1 MSEVTYQLDKEMS
14 GVLDYLQTVTPLS
27 EVWGIEVAKN
37 HSSGTLYFK
46 GRDIIAAQYGPLLG
60 NGALLTI
67 AGWRNPKIRR
77 VAAKR
82 DVREN
87 TTLSLAD
94 IRHELSSHP
103 HLAENGAF
111 DEIACLKQAILM
123 VYQFQFKQAGAKLAE
138 ILRFNKYNYI
148 AWLWYSRIVGKT
160 ESILKTLSEAQ
171 KWGNADREILLENQ
185 RNQKLLLT
193 APPTVKR
200 CPFCWTVL
208 VDDPFYCG
216 NCRSLLT
223 IRQGHA
229 GESAHHAQLDTAVA
243 RYLRVHTLDPKNVQV
258 AYCLAL
264 GYFNLGRIEQSLS
277 FLRIA
282 EQHAPGVQLYRQAI
296 DTLESLGRK
305 DPPDRRAPVQAK
317 TPVET
322 KTPDQVKTPVKAAS
336 PPKASQ
342 KSILVIEDSQTSR
355 KVISMILAREG
366 YHIIEAS
373 TGLDGVRAARGTT
386 PSLILLDVMLPD
398 MTGYDVLPRLK
409 EMPHLK
415 EVPAIMLTGKTGSAD
430 RVLGMRAGSSEYLTK
445 PFNPQKLIETIKKYL

>member
-14 GVLDYLQTVTPLS
+14 SVLDYLQTVTPLS

-37 HSSGTLYFK
+37 HGSGTLYFK

-67 AGWRNPKIRR
+67 AGWRNPKTRR
-77 VAAKR
+77 VTAKR
-82 DVREN
+82 DVQKN

-94 IRHELSSHP
+94 IRQELSLHP
-103 HLAENGAF
+103 PPAENGAF

-138 ILRFNKYNYI
+138 ILRVNRYNYI

-160 ESILKTLSEAQ
+160 ESILKTLNEAH

-185 RNQKLLLT
+185 RNQSLLLT
-193 APPTVKR
+193 APSTVKR

-208 VDDPFYCG
+208 VDDPLFCG
-216 NCRSLLT
+216 NCSSQLT
-223 IRQGHA
+223 IRQGRA
-229 GESAHHAQLDTAVA
+229 EEPAHHAQLGTAVA

-264 GYFNLGRIEQSLS
+264 GHFNLGRIDQSLS

-296 DTLESLGRK
+296 DLLESSGQK
-305 DPPDRRAPVQAK
+305 DPPVRPVPVEAK
-317 TPVET
+317 TPV
-322 KTPDQVKTPVKAAS
+322 KPAS
-336 PPKASQ
+336 SPKANQ

-355 KVISMILAREG
+355 KVISMVLAREG

-415 EVPAIMLTGKTGSAD
+415 DVPAIMLTGKTGSAD